1 MDTFTVVLPNGVE
14 IENVPQGTS
23 KSVIQDLAIRNGY
36 ATIEDFK
43 QESEPVPEP
52 TVTTMPE
59 PVVPPVPAASSERRR
74 GSTVG
79 TTGDGGMSL
88 ESVGQYLKENMELPM
103 GIGGAAGG
111 ALIGAP
117 LGPLGSFVG
126 AMVGSAAGSGT
137 GALVSD
143 ALAGED
149 LDYANAVNEAAIS
162 MGFDLATL
170 GMGKV
175 LKPAYLLTKKKLG
188 FTPQEAAQQIAK
200 ELEPAVGTKA
210 SLQATQSILEEGGAT
225 LTPSQVGAT
234 GLQLIAERIGRVGIV
249 SGGRFDENARLVNE
263 AAQEG
268 LNEVVNRLSVNSS
281 GSPIELAENL
291 MGVIDAGKQALT
303 KNYGAGLDELA
314 ALAPKNVSI
323 PLGKH
328 ISAMDRFIAQR
339 TKGGFTDLDPA
350 ALDFI
355 ENNLKGMTGNNLAQA
370 TNLEGLI
377 ILDKQLTA
385 QIRQKFGTPGT
396 STFNADAERQLTA
409 LAAEMRE
416 ATYNALKKVDPDLAS
431 KFKNLKEEYASG
443 IQGLLPEINN
453 SFVRQASKNNYSA
466 LGNTLAGAGNASQ
479 IIAFKKS
486 MQEAFKQIE
495 KSGGTTAGQFI
506 AYEEAEAL
514 LKKGFL
520 ERLFPDLGTEMFN
533 IESYRNLA
541 RKLSSKGEQEK
552 FRAAL
557 GSDFPR
563 VKQLINLMA
572 EASTKP
578 SGNIGELAMR
588 SKEYQAGGTISG
600 AVQGALGLTAAGT
613 MTPMGVGAGAAI
625 ILTPMFLSRAALNP
639 AHVNRLIAFQ
649 NKQFKDSGAMEAAAV
664 SIIGSVM
671 DAMTDEEQ
679 AEFRNAIREGTLQ

>member
-14 IENVPQGTS
+14 IENVPEGTS
-23 KSVIQDLAIRNGY
+23 KSVIQDLAIKNGY

-43 QESEPVPEP
+43 KEPSPTPEIVPDDVP
-52 TVTTMPE
+52 A
-59 PVVPPVPAASSERRR
+59 PVVSTERRR

-79 TTGDGGMSL
+79 ATGDAGITT
-88 ESVGQYLKENMELPM
+88 EDITQYLKENMELPM
-103 GIGGAAGG
+103 GIGGAVGG
-111 ALIGAP
+111 AMIGAP
-117 LGPLGSFVG
+117 FGPVGSFVG
-126 AMVGSAAGSGT
+126 AMVGSATGTGT

-143 ALAGED
+143 ALTGED

-170 GMGKV
+170 GMGKA
-175 LKPAYLLTKKKLG
+175 LKPAYLLAKKKLG
-188 FTPQEAAQQIAK
+188 FTPQEAAKQLVK
-200 ELEPAVGTKA
+200 ELEPAVGTQA
-210 SLQATQSILEEGGAT
+210 SLQATQNILEDTGAT

-234 GLQLIAERIGRVGIV
+234 GLQLIAEKIGRVGIV
-249 SGGRFDENARLVNE
+249 SAGSFEENARLVNE

-268 LNEVVNRLSVNSS
+268 LNEVVNRLSVNAS

-303 KNYGAGLDELA
+303 TNYGNGLDELA
-314 ALAPKNVSI
+314 KMAPTNVSI

-328 ISAMDRFIAQR
+328 ISAMDRFIAER

-350 ALDFI
+350 AIDFI

-370 TNLEGLI
+370 TSLEGLI

-431 KFKNLKEEYASG
+431 KFKTLKEEYAAG

-453 SFVRQASKNNYSA
+453 NFVRQASKNNYSA
-466 LGNTLAGAGNASQ
+466 LGNTLASAGNASQ
-479 IIAFKKS
+479 ILAFKKS

-495 KSGGTTAGQFI
+495 KAGGTSAGQFI

-520 ERLFPDLGTEMFN
+520 EKLFPDLGTEMFS
-533 IESYRNLA
+533 IEKYSNLA
-541 RKLSSKGEQEK
+541 RRLSSKGEQEK
-552 FRAAL
+552 FRAVL
-557 GSDFPR
+557 GADFPR

-588 SKEYQAGGTISG
+588 SKEYQAGR
-600 AVQGALGLTAAGT
+600 GLAQTVVGVGTAATVGGG
-613 MTPMGVGAGAAI
+613 MGMGVGVAI
-625 ILTPMFLSRAALNP
+625 ILTPMFLARAALNP
-639 AHVNRLIAFQ
+639 AHVNRLIAFH
-649 NKQFKDSGAMEAAAV
+649 NKEFKDSGAMEAAAV

-671 DAMTDEEQ
+671 DSMTDEEQ
-679 AEFRNAIREGTLQ
+679 AEFRNSLREATLQ

>member
-14 IENVPQGTS
+14 IENVPEGTS
-23 KSVIQDLAIRNGY
+23 KSVIQDLAIKNGY
-36 ATIEDFK
+36 ATVEDFK
-43 QESEPVPEP
+43 QKPEP
-52 TVTTMPE
+52 IPE
-59 PVVPPVPAASSERRR
+59 PIPTAIPTVSTERRR

-79 TTGDGGMSL
+79 TTEGDGMSVAD
-88 ESVGQYLKENMELPM
+88 VGQYLKENMELPV
-103 GIGGAAGG
+103 GIGGALGG
-111 ALIGAP
+111 AMIGAP
-117 LGPLGSFVG
+117 FGPVGSFVG
-126 AMVGSAAGSGT
+126 AMVGSATGTGT

-143 ALAGED
+143 ALTGED

-170 GMGKV
+170 GMGKA
-175 LKPAYLLTKKKLG
+175 LKPAYLLAKKKLG
-188 FTPQEAAQQIAK
+188 FTPQEAAKQLVK
-200 ELEPAVGTKA
+200 ELEPAVGTQA
-210 SLQATQSILEEGGAT
+210 SLQATQNILEDTGAT

-234 GLQLIAERIGRVGIV
+234 GLQLIAEKIGRVGIV
-249 SGGRFDENARLVNE
+249 SAGSFEENARLVNE

-268 LNEVVNRLSVNSS
+268 LNEVVNRLSVNAS

-303 KNYGAGLDELA
+303 TNYGNGLDELA
-314 ALAPKNVSI
+314 KMAPTNVSI

-328 ISAMDRFIAQR
+328 ISAMDRFIAER

-350 ALDFI
+350 AIDFI

-370 TNLEGLI
+370 TSLEGLI

-431 KFKNLKEEYASG
+431 KFKTLKEEYAAG

-453 SFVRQASKNNYSA
+453 NFVRQASKNNYSA
-466 LGNTLAGAGNASQ
+466 LGNTLASAGNASQ
-479 IIAFKKS
+479 ILAFKKS

-495 KSGGTTAGQFI
+495 KAGGTSAGQFI

-520 ERLFPDLGTEMFN
+520 EKLFPDLGTEMFS
-533 IESYRNLA
+533 IEKYSNLA
-541 RKLSSKGEQEK
+541 RRLSSKGEQEK
-552 FRAAL
+552 FRAVL
-557 GSDFPR
+557 GADFPR

-588 SKEYQAGGTISG
+588 SKEYQAGR
-600 AVQGALGLTAAGT
+600 GLAQTVVGVGTAATVGGG
-613 MTPMGVGAGAAI
+613 MGMGVGAAI
-625 ILTPMFLSRAALNP
+625 ILTPMFLARAALNP
-639 AHVNRLIAFQ
+639 AHVNRLIAFH
-649 NKQFKDSGAMEAAAV
+649 NKEFKDSGAMEAAAV

-671 DAMTDEEQ
+671 DSMTDEEQ
-679 AEFRNAIREGTLQ
+679 AEFRNSLREATLQ

>member
-14 IENVPQGTS
+14 IENVPEGTS
-23 KSVIQDLAIRNGY
+23 KSVIQDLAIKNGY
-36 ATIEDFK
+36 ATVEDFK
-43 QESEPVPEP
+43 QKPEP
-52 TVTTMPE
+52 IPE
-59 PVVPPVPAASSERRR
+59 PIPTAIPTVSTERRR

-79 TTGDGGMSL
+79 TTEGDGMSVAD
-88 ESVGQYLKENMELPM
+88 VGQYLKENMELPV
-103 GIGGAAGG
+103 GIGGALGG
-111 ALIGAP
+111 AMIGAP
-117 LGPLGSFVG
+117 FGPVGSFVG
-126 AMVGSAAGSGT
+126 AMVGSATGTGT

-143 ALAGED
+143 ALTGED

-170 GMGKV
+170 GMGKA
-175 LKPAYLLTKKKLG
+175 LKPAYLLAKKKLG
-188 FTPQEAAQQIAK
+188 FTPQEAAKQLVK
-200 ELEPAVGTKA
+200 ELEPAVGTQA
-210 SLQATQSILEEGGAT
+210 SLQATQNILEDTGAT

-234 GLQLIAERIGRVGIV
+234 GLQLIAEKIGRVGIV
-249 SGGRFDENARLVNE
+249 SAGSFEENARLVNE

-268 LNEVVNRLSVNSS
+268 LNEVVNRLSVNAS

-303 KNYGAGLDELA
+303 TNYGNGLDELA
-314 ALAPKNVSI
+314 KMAPTNVSI

-328 ISAMDRFIAQR
+328 ISAMDRFIAER

-350 ALDFI
+350 AIDFI

-370 TNLEGLI
+370 TSLEGLI

-431 KFKNLKEEYASG
+431 KFKTLKEEYAAG

-453 SFVRQASKNNYSA
+453 NFVRQASKNNYSA
-466 LGNTLAGAGNASQ
+466 LGNTLASAGNASQ
-479 IIAFKKS
+479 ILAFKKS

-495 KSGGTTAGQFI
+495 KAGGTSAGQFI

-520 ERLFPDLGTEMFN
+520 EKLFPDLGTEMFS
-533 IESYRNLA
+533 IEKYSNLA
-541 RKLSSKGEQEK
+541 RRLSSKGEQEK
-552 FRAAL
+552 FRAVL
-557 GSDFPR
+557 GADFPR

-588 SKEYQAGGTISG
+588 SKEYQAGR
-600 AVQGALGLTAAGT
+600 GLAQTVVGVGTAATVGGG
-613 MTPMGVGAGAAI
+613 MGMGVGAAI
-625 ILTPMFLSRAALNP
+625 ILTPMFLARAALNP
-639 AHVNRLIAFQ
+639 AHVNRLIAFH
-649 NKQFKDSGAMEAAAV
+649 NKEFKDSGAMEAAAV

-671 DAMTDEEQ
+671 DAMTEEEQ
-679 AEFRNAIREGTLQ
+679 AEFRNSLREATLQ

>member
-1 MDTFTVVLPNGVE
+1 METFTVVLPNGVE
-14 IENVPQGTS
+14 IENVPEGTP
-23 KSVIQDLAIRNGY
+23 KSVIQDLAIKNGY
-36 ATIEDFK
+36 ATIEDFI
-43 QESEPVPEP
+43 QEPEP
-52 TVTTMPE
+52 TADAVPA
-59 PVVPPVPAASSERRR
+59 PVVSTERRR

-79 TTGDGGMSL
+79 TTGDAGITTAD
-88 ESVGQYLKENMELPM
+88 VTQYLKENMELPM
-103 GIGGAAGG
+103 GVAAGAGG
-111 ALIGAP
+111 ALLGAP
-117 LGPLGSFVG
+117 FGPAGSFVG
-126 AMVGSAAGSGT
+126 AMLASAAGTGT

-143 ALAGED
+143 ALTGEE

-170 GMGKV
+170 GMGKAV
-175 LKPAYLLTKKKLG
+175 KPAYLLAKKKLG
-188 FTPQEAAQQIAK
+188 FTPEETAKQLTK
-200 ELEPAVGTKA
+200 ELEPAVGTQA

-234 GLQLIAERIGRVGIV
+234 GIQLIAEKIGRAGLG
-249 SGGRFDENARLVNE
+249 SSGRFDENARLVNE
-263 AAQEG
+263 AAQDG

-291 MGVIDAGKQALT
+291 MTVIDAGKEALT
-303 KNYGAGLDELA
+303 KNYGDGLDELA
-314 ALAPKNVSI
+314 TLAPKNVSI

-355 ENNLKGMTGNNLAQA
+355 ENNLKGMTGNNLAKA

-396 STFNADAERQLTA
+396 STFNADAERQLTE

-443 IQGLLPEINN
+443 IQGLLPDINN
-453 SFVRQASKNNYSA
+453 NFVRQASKNNYSA

-479 IIAFKKS
+479 IIAFKRS

-520 ERLFPDLGTEMFN
+520 EKLFPDLGTEMFN
-533 IESYRNLA
+533 IESYSKLA
-541 RKLSSKGEQEK
+541 RRLSSKGEQEK
-552 FRAAL
+552 FRAVL

-572 EASTKP
+572 EASAKP
-578 SGNIGELAMR
+578 SGNVGELAMR
-588 SKEYQAGGTISG
+588 TQEYKAGRGLTQA
-600 AVQGALGLTAAGT
+600 AVGLGTAAGVGGG
-613 MTPMGVGAGAAI
+613 MGVGAGAAVL
-625 ILTPMFLSRAALNP
+625 LTPIFLARAALNP
-639 AHVNRLIAFQ
+639 AHVNRLIAFH
-649 NKQFKDSGAMEAAAV
+649 NKEFKDSGAMEAAAV

-679 AEFRNAIREGTLQ
+679 AEFRNSIREATVQ

>member
-1 MDTFTVVLPNGVE
+1 V
-14 IENVPQGTS
+14 
-23 KSVIQDLAIRNGY
+23 
-36 ATIEDFK
+36 
-43 QESEPVPEP
+43 
-52 TVTTMPE
+52 
-59 PVVPPVPAASSERRR
+59 
-74 GSTVG
+74 
-79 TTGDGGMSL
+79 
-88 ESVGQYLKENMELPM
+88 
-103 GIGGAAGG
+103 GIGGALGG
-111 ALIGAP
+111 AMIGAP
-117 LGPLGSFVG
+117 FGPVGSFVG
-126 AMVGSAAGSGT
+126 AMVGSATGTGT

-143 ALAGED
+143 ALTGED

-170 GMGKV
+170 GMGKA
-175 LKPAYLLTKKKLG
+175 LKPAYLLAKKKLG
-188 FTPQEAAQQIAK
+188 FTPQEAAKQLVK
-200 ELEPAVGTKA
+200 ELEPAVGTQA
-210 SLQATQSILEEGGAT
+210 SLQATQNILEDTGAT

-234 GLQLIAERIGRVGIV
+234 GLQLIAEKIGRVGIV
-249 SGGRFDENARLVNE
+249 SAGSFEENARLVNE

-268 LNEVVNRLSVNSS
+268 LNEVVNRLSVNAS

-303 KNYGAGLDELA
+303 TNYGNGLDELA
-314 ALAPKNVSI
+314 KMAPTNVSI

-328 ISAMDRFIAQR
+328 ISAMDRFIAER

-350 ALDFI
+350 AIDFI

-370 TNLEGLI
+370 TSLEGLI

-431 KFKNLKEEYASG
+431 KFKTLKEEYAAG

-453 SFVRQASKNNYSA
+453 NFVRQASKNNYSA
-466 LGNTLAGAGNASQ
+466 LGNTLASAGNASQ
-479 IIAFKKS
+479 ILAFKKS

-495 KSGGTTAGQFI
+495 KAGGTSAGQFI

-520 ERLFPDLGTEMFN
+520 EKLFPDLGTEMFS
-533 IESYRNLA
+533 IEKYSNLA
-541 RKLSSKGEQEK
+541 RRLSSKGEQEK
-552 FRAAL
+552 FRAVL
-557 GSDFPR
+557 GADFPR

-588 SKEYQAGGTISG
+588 SKEYQAGR
-600 AVQGALGLTAAGT
+600 GLAQTVVGVGTAATVGGG
-613 MTPMGVGAGAAI
+613 MGMGVGAAI
-625 ILTPMFLSRAALNP
+625 ILTPMFLARAALNP
-639 AHVNRLIAFQ
+639 AHVNRLIAFH
-649 NKQFKDSGAMEAAAV
+649 NKEFKDSGAMEAAAV

-671 DAMTDEEQ
+671 DAMTEEEQ
-679 AEFRNAIREGTLQ
+679 AEFRNSLREATLQ

>member
-14 IENVPQGTS
+14 IENVPEGTS
-23 KSVIQDLAIRNGY
+23 KSVIQDLAIKNGY

-43 QESEPVPEP
+43 QEPAPIPEP
-52 TVTTMPE
+52 ISTDIR
-59 PVVPPVPAASSERRR
+59 PVSTERRR

-79 TTGDGGMSL
+79 TTGSEGISIAD
-88 ESVGQYLKENMELPM
+88 VGQYLKENMELPM
-103 GIGGAAGG
+103 GIGGAVGG
-111 ALIGAP
+111 AIMGAP
-117 LGPLGSFVG
+117 FGPVGSFAGAMLGSGVG
-126 AMVGSAAGSGT
+126 TGT
-137 GALVSD
+137 GALISD
-143 ALAGED
+143 ALTGED

-162 MGFDLATL
+162 MGLDLATL
-170 GMGKV
+170 GMGKA
-175 LKPAYLLTKKKLG
+175 LKPAYLLAKKKLG
-188 FTPQEAAQQIAK
+188 FTAQEAAQQIAK

-210 SLQATQSILEEGGAT
+210 SLQATQAILEEGGAT

-234 GLQLIAERIGRVGIV
+234 GLQLIAEKIGRVGIV
-249 SGGRFDENARLVNE
+249 SSGRFDENARLVNE

-303 KNYGAGLDELA
+303 KNYGDGLDELA
-314 ALAPKNVSI
+314 SLAPKNVSI

-328 ISAMDRFIAQR
+328 ISAMDRFVAQR

-370 TNLEGLI
+370 TSLEGLI

-396 STFNADAERQLTA
+396 TTFNADAERQLTA
-409 LAAEMRE
+409 LAKEMRE

-431 KFKNLKEEYASG
+431 KFKNLKEEYAAG

-453 SFVRQASKNNYSA
+453 NFVRQASKNNYSA

-479 IIAFKKS
+479 ILAFKKS

-495 KSGGTTAGQFI
+495 KSGGKTAGQFI

-520 ERLFPDLGTEMFN
+520 ERLFPDLGTEMFS
-533 IESYRNLA
+533 IEKYSTLA
-541 RKLSSKGEQEK
+541 RRLSSKGEQEK
-552 FRAAL
+552 FRAVL
-557 GSDFPR
+557 GADFPR

-572 EASTKP
+572 EAATKP

-588 SKEYQAGGTISG
+588 SKEYQAGRG
-600 AVQGALGLTAAGT
+600 AVAALQSGLTGVALGAGGAG
-613 MTPMGVGAGAAI
+613 MGAGAGAAI
-625 ILTPMFLSRAALNP
+625 ILTPIFLAKAALNP
-639 AHVNRLIAFQ
+639 AHVNRLIAFH

-679 AEFRNAIREGTLQ
+679 AEFRNAIREATLQ

>member
-1 MDTFTVVLPNGVE
+1 MDTVTIVLPNGVE
-14 IENVPQGTS
+14 IENVPKGTS
-23 KSVIQDLAIRNGY
+23 RAVIQDLAIKNGY

-52 TVTTMPE
+52 VVTPMP
-59 PVVPPVPAASSERRR
+59 VTSSERRR
-74 GSTVG
+74 GSAVG
-79 TTGDGGMSL
+79 TTGDDGITTQDIT
-88 ESVGQYLKENMELPM
+88 QYLKENMELPL
-103 GIGGAAGG
+103 GIGGAVGG
-111 ALIGAP
+111 AMMGAP
-117 LGPLGSFVG
+117 FGPVGSFVG
-126 AMVGSAAGSGT
+126 AMVGSAAGTGT

-143 ALAGED
+143 ALTGED

-170 GMGKV
+170 GMGKA
-175 LKPAYLLTKKKLG
+175 LKPAYLIAKKKLG
-188 FTPQEAAQQIAK
+188 FTPQEAAKQLVK
-200 ELEPAVGTKA
+200 ELEPAVGTQA

-234 GLQLIAERIGRVGIV
+234 GLQLIAERIARVGIV

-303 KNYGAGLDELA
+303 KNYGDGLDELA
-314 ALAPKNVSI
+314 KIAPTNVRI

-350 ALDFI
+350 AISFI
-355 ENNLKGMTGNNLAQA
+355 ESNLKGMTGNNLAQ
-370 TNLEGLI
+370 TTSLDGLI

-396 STFNADAERQLTA
+396 ATFNANAERQLTA
-409 LAAEMRE
+409 LAEEMRE

-443 IQGLLPEINN
+443 IQGLFPEINN

-479 IIAFKKS
+479 ILAFKKS

-506 AYEEAEAL
+506 AYEEAESL

-520 ERLFPDLGTEMFN
+520 EKLFPDLGTEMFN
-533 IESYRNLA
+533 IEAYRTLA
-541 RKLSSKGEQEK
+541 RRLSSKGEQEK
-552 FRAAL
+552 FRAVL
-557 GSDFPR
+557 GADFPR

-572 EASTKP
+572 EASAKP
-578 SGNIGELAMR
+578 SGNIGELAIR
-588 SKEYQAGGTISG
+588 SKEYQAGRTISG
-600 AVQGALGLTAAGT
+600 SVQGALGLTAAGT
-613 MTPMGVGAGAAI
+613 MTPMGASAGAAI
-625 ILTPMFLSRAALNP
+625 ILTPMFLARAALNP
-639 AHVNRLIAFQ
+639 AHVNRLIAFH

-671 DAMTDEEQ
+671 DSMTEEEQ
-679 AEFRNAIREGTLQ
+679 AEFRNFIREGTLQ

>member
-1 MDTFTVVLPNGVE
+1 
-14 IENVPQGTS
+14 
-23 KSVIQDLAIRNGY
+23 
-36 ATIEDFK
+36 
-43 QESEPVPEP
+43 
-52 TVTTMPE
+52 
-59 PVVPPVPAASSERRR
+59 
-74 GSTVG
+74 
-79 TTGDGGMSL
+79 
-88 ESVGQYLKENMELPM
+88 MELPM
-103 GIGGAAGG
+103 GIGGAVGG
-111 ALIGAP
+111 AMIGAP
-117 LGPLGSFVG
+117 FGPVGSFVG
-126 AMVGSAAGSGT
+126 AMVGSATGTGT

-143 ALAGED
+143 ALTGED

-170 GMGKV
+170 GMGKA
-175 LKPAYLLTKKKLG
+175 LKPAYLLAKKKLG
-188 FTPQEAAQQIAK
+188 FTPQEAAKQLVK
-200 ELEPAVGTKA
+200 ELEPAVGTQA
-210 SLQATQSILEEGGAT
+210 SLQATQNILEDTGAT

-234 GLQLIAERIGRVGIV
+234 GLQLIAEKIGRVGIV
-249 SGGRFDENARLVNE
+249 SAGSFEENARLVNE

-268 LNEVVNRLSVNSS
+268 LNEVVNRLSVNAS

-303 KNYGAGLDELA
+303 TNYGNGLDELA
-314 ALAPKNVSI
+314 KMAPTNVSI

-328 ISAMDRFIAQR
+328 ISAMDRFIAER

-350 ALDFI
+350 AIDFI

-370 TNLEGLI
+370 TSLEGLI

-431 KFKNLKEEYASG
+431 KFKTLKEEYAAG

-453 SFVRQASKNNYSA
+453 NFVRQASKNNYSA
-466 LGNTLAGAGNASQ
+466 LGNTLASAGNASQ
-479 IIAFKKS
+479 ILAFKKS

-495 KSGGTTAGQFI
+495 KAGGTSAGQFI

-520 ERLFPDLGTEMFN
+520 EKLFPDLGTEMFS
-533 IESYRNLA
+533 IEKYSNLA
-541 RKLSSKGEQEK
+541 RRLSSKGEQEK
-552 FRAAL
+552 FRAVL
-557 GSDFPR
+557 GADFPR

-588 SKEYQAGGTISG
+588 SKEYQAGR
-600 AVQGALGLTAAGT
+600 GLAQTVVGVGTAATVGGG
-613 MTPMGVGAGAAI
+613 MGMGVGAAI
-625 ILTPMFLSRAALNP
+625 ILTPMFLARAALNP
-639 AHVNRLIAFQ
+639 AHVNRLIAFH
-649 NKQFKDSGAMEAAAV
+649 NKEFKDSGAMEAAAV

-671 DAMTDEEQ
+671 DSMTDEEQ
-679 AEFRNAIREGTLQ
+679 AEFRNSLREATLQ